1 MSRIDLTLLVGQ
13 LVNRPPDG
21 TGEVS
26 HKAQIFAVI
35 GTVLFLGFVLELVR
49 RRRLVERYALL
60 WIVVA
65 LFGVVLAVWNDALN
79 SIAHAT
85 GIQSPTNGL
94 FLLGL
99 VAIVGMLLN
108 FSAAI
113 SRLSEE
119 TKILAQTAARLD
131 AEIRQL
137 RGKGPAAP
145 NGNGASPDEGAATA
159 ATAAAAETAV
169 QPAESETDDA

>member
-1 MSRIDLTLLVGQ
+1 MDPVLFIAQIVGDD
-13 LVNRPPDG
+13 R
-21 TGEVS
+21 GEVS
-26 HKAQIFAVI
+26 SRAQIVAII
-35 GTVLFLGFVLELVR
+35 GTVLFLVLVIELVR
-49 RRRLVERYALL
+49 RRKLVERYALL

-65 LFGVVLAVWNDALN
+65 LFGVLLAVWNDALN
-79 SIAHAT
+79 SIAEAT

-99 VAIVGMLLN
+99 VAIVAMLLN

-131 AEIRQL
+131 AEL
-137 RGKGPAAP
+137 RAMRGEGPPLANG
-145 NGNGASPDEGAATA
+145 NGNGAAPAESAAPA
-159 ATAAAAETAV
+159 A
-169 QPAESETDDA
+169 QPADSETDDA

>member
-1 MSRIDLTLLVGQ
+1 ML
-13 LVNRPPDG
+13 
-21 TGEVS
+21 
-26 HKAQIFAVI
+26 
-35 GTVLFLGFVLELVR
+35 
-49 RRRLVERYALL
+49 
-60 WIVVA
+60 VA

-79 SIAHAT
+79 SIAEAT

-99 VAIVGMLLN
+99 VAIVAMLLN

-131 AEIRQL
+131 AELRQL
-137 RGKGPAAP
+137 RGEGPPAP
-145 NGNGASPDEGAATA
+145 NGNGASPDEGAAT
-159 ATAAAAETAV
+159 TASAS
-169 QPAESETDDA
+169 QPAESETDDT

>member
-1 MSRIDLTLLVGQ
+1 MTAALNSAALLVAQ
-13 LVNRPPDG
+13 LVNRDEG

-26 HKAQIFAVI
+26 HRAQIFAVI
-35 GTVLFLGFVLELVR
+35 GTVLFLGLVIELVR

-60 WIVVA
+60 WMLVA

-99 VAIVGMLLN
+99 VAIVAMLLN

-119 TKILAQTAARLD
+119 TKILAQTASRLD
-131 AEIRQL
+131 AEVRQL
-137 RGKGPAAP
+137 RGEGPPARNG
-145 NGNGASPDEGAATA
+145 NGNGASVDED
-159 ATAAAAETAV
+159 TAV
-169 QPAESETDDA
+169 AGGDEPVTREQG